1 MGACNPLITFITKL
15 RALWQ
20 QLLPSP
26 CLWCALSVDDHQHM
40 LCHACQ
46 QALPHFPYQLCHYN
60 LLWLPAVSSGLSTP
74 HFNELLSLS
83 WYQLPYQ
90 HWITRWKFHA
100 DRYAERLLLLQFQ
113 QLLLAYK
120 ASSGALPD
128 AIVFV
133 PMSVAK
139 ERKRGFN
146 QAKVLAQA
154 AANTLQLPL
163 LDVVKRHKQTV
174 AQVGLSRQQRQRN
187 LAGAFSLTSNIKLPA
202 HVAIVD
208 DVITTGATANQLC
221 RLLQK
226 HGVTQLSVWTLA
238 VTANP
243 DHSSA

>member
-1 MGACNPLITFITKL
+1 
-15 RALWQ
+15 
-20 QLLPSP
+20 
-26 CLWCALSVDDHQHM
+26 M

-60 LLWLPAVSSGLSTP
+60 LLWLPAVSSGLSTL
-74 HFNELLSLS
+74 HFQQLLSLS

-100 DRYAERLLLLQFQ
+100 DHYAESVLLIQFQ

-120 ASSGALPD
+120 ANTSALPD

-133 PMSVAK
+133 PMSAAK

-163 LDVVKRHKQTV
+163 LDVLQRSKHTT
-174 AQVGLSRQQRQRN
+174 AQVGLNRQQRRHN
-187 LAGAFSLTSNIKLPA
+187 LAGAFSLTNNIKLPA

>member
-1 MGACNPLITFITKL
+1 MTFISAL
-15 RALWQ
+15 RYLWQ
-20 QLLPSP
+20 QILPSP
-26 CLWCALSVDDHQHM
+26 CLWCALPADDHHHM

-74 HFNELLSLS
+74 HFHRLLSLD

-90 HWITRWKFHA
+90 HWITRWKFNA
-100 DRYAERLLLLQFQ
+100 DRYAEALLLMQFR

-120 ASSGALPD
+120 ASSNPLPE
-128 AIVFV
+128 AIIFV
-133 PMSVAK
+133 PMFAAK
-139 ERKRGFN
+139 QRKRGFN
-146 QAKVLAQA
+146 QAQVLAELA
-154 AANTLQLPL
+154 AKTLQIPL
-163 LDVVKRHKQTV
+163 LDVVKRHKQTA
-174 AQVGLSRQQRQRN
+174 AQVGLSRQQRQSN
-187 LAGAFSLTSNIKLPA
+187 LAGAFTFTGSTQLPA

-226 HGVTQLSVWTLA
+226 HGALQLSVWTLA